1 MQTTEIDSWQIA
13 GDSPAAYEE
22 YLVPGFF
29 KPWAEKLVTLSS
41 PAPGSTILDVA
52 CGTGI
57 VARTAA
63 AKAGNDTGVT
73 GLDINPQM
81 LNKASEM
88 AEKEGL
94 EIEWKQGDA
103 GQLPF
108 ENNRFDHLFCQQA
121 MQFFPE
127 PQQVLLEMQRVLKPR
142 GTLALNI
149 LRSIHFN
156 PAYKI
161 LADELEE
168 HAGETAG
175 TMMRSPF
182 PDWNQKTIRN
192 MVSEA
197 GFVDLQI
204 HLDIISM
211 LYPSPE
217 EFLRRE
223 AASSPLAEE
232 IETMDSER
240 RKKLV
245 TDLNRS
251 LESYTDD
258 QGVVFPMETFM
269 IIAHK

>member
-1 MQTTEIDSWQIA
+1 MQITEVESWQIA

-29 KPWAEKLVTLSS
+29 KPWADKLVQLSS
-41 PAPGSTILDVA
+41 PSPGSDILDVA

-63 AKAGNDTGVT
+63 SKLGSDARVT
-73 GLDINPQM
+73 GLDINQQM

-88 AEKEGL
+88 AEMEGL
-94 EIEWKQGDA
+94 EIDWQQGDA
-103 GQLPF
+103 GDLPF
-108 ENNRFDHLFCQQA
+108 EDNRFDNLFCQQA

-127 PQQVLLEMQRVLKPR
+127 PQQVLNEMQRVLKP
-142 GTLALNI
+142 GGVLALNI
-149 LRSIHFN
+149 LRSIPFN

-168 HAGETAG
+168 HAGGTAG

-182 PDWNQKTIRN
+182 PDWGQNTIHN
-192 MVSEA
+192 IVAEA
-197 GFVDLQI
+197 GFEDIQI
-204 HLDIISM
+204 HLEIISM
-211 LYPSPE
+211 RYPSPE

-232 IETMDSER
+232 IETMEPER
-240 RKKLV
+240 RKMLV
-245 TDLNRS
+245 EDLKIS
-251 LESYTDD
+251 LEAYTDD
-258 QGVVFPMETFM
+258 RGVVFPMETFM
-269 IIAHK
+269 VMARK

>member
-1 MQTTEIDSWQIA
+1 MQTTEVESWQIA

-29 KPWAEKLVTLSS
+29 KPWAETLVQLSS

-63 AKAGNDTGVT
+63 SEVGSDALVT

-81 LNKASEM
+81 LNKAAEM
-88 AEKEGL
+88 ADEEGL

-108 ENNRFDHLFCQQA
+108 EDNRFDHLYCQQA
-121 MQFFPE
+121 VQFFPE
-127 PQQVLLEMQRVLKPR
+127 PQQVLKEMQKVLKP
-142 GTLALNI
+142 GGDLALNI
-149 LRSIHFN
+149 LRSIQHN

-168 HAGETAG
+168 HAGATAG

-182 PDWNQKTIRN
+182 PDWNQKTIRT
-192 MVSEA
+192 MVAEA
-197 GFVDLQI
+197 GFGDIQI
-204 HLDIISM
+204 HLDIITM
-211 LYPSPE
+211 RYPSPE

-223 AASSPLAEE
+223 AASSPLAGE
-232 IETMDSER
+232 IESMDPEK

-245 TDLNRS
+245 DDLNRT
-251 LESYTDD
+251 LEVYTDNR
-258 QGVVFPMETFM
+258 GVVFPMETYM
-269 IIAHK
+269 IIAQK